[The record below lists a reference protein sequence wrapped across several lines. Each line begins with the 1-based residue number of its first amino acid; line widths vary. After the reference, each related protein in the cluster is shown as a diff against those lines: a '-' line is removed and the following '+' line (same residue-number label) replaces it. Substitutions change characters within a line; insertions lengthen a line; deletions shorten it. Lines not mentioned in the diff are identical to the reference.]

1 MSFASF
7 GMKFYF
13 TLLIH
18 RSDPKLYLYGGE
30 RMEITEILS
39 ELIEVL
45 VSLWKVRYC
54 VLVLRRPSLNR
65 F

>member
-1 MSFASF
+1 
-7 GMKFYF
+7 
-13 TLLIH
+13 
-18 RSDPKLYLYGGE
+18 
-30 RMEITEILS
+30 METAKILS

-54 VLVLRRPSLNR
+54 VLVLRRPSLNS